1 MGRYLKAILPI
12 IIIIVGVVIARQL
25 LIHSP
30 KAQRTAVVTQP
41 PQVRILQV
49 QPQDVR
55 IPVFSQGTV
64 TPAVSSNISAEVT
77 GRIIETSPQFA
88 NGGFFDQGDVL
99 VSINPSDYELAITK
113 AEALVATARQQLAR
127 AEAEYKQKLE
137 EYKGVDPSKV
147 SDYALR
153 KPEYEEAKAKLKA
166 AQADLN
172 LARVQLS
179 RCEIRAPFAG
189 RVVEKKADV
198 GQYVSPGMVL
208 ASVYAIDVAEVRL
221 PLSQQQI
228 KLLDL
233 PPVIATQDRR
243 DDVAVRLTGQANGKT
258 HHWESRIVRT
268 EATIDERN
276 RLQYVVAQVDDP
288 YGLEPRGSQ
297 QNNATRPALPTGLF
311 VEAEIEGRL
320 LQDVYVLPRL
330 AIHNTDKVWLLDQQQ
345 RLRIRNVK
353 LVHRGEDKAYVSEGL
368 APGDTLIVSPLDAVV
383 DGMRVRVQDAAVG
396 VMTNR
401 E

>member
-1 MGRYLKAILPI
+1 
-12 IIIIVGVVIARQL
+12 
-25 LIHSP
+25 
-30 KAQRTAVVTQP
+30 
-41 PQVRILQV
+41 
-49 QPQDVR
+49 
-55 IPVFSQGTV
+55 
-64 TPAVSSNISAEVT
+64 
-77 GRIIETSPQFA
+77 
-88 NGGFFDQGDVL
+88 
-99 VSINPSDYELAITK
+99 
-113 AEALVATARQQLAR
+113 
-127 AEAEYKQKLE
+127 
-137 EYKGVDPSKV
+137 
-147 SDYALR
+147 
-153 KPEYEEAKAKLKA
+153 
-166 AQADLN
+166 
-172 LARVQLS
+172 VQLS

>member
-1 MGRYLKAILPI
+1 
-12 IIIIVGVVIARQL
+12 
-25 LIHSP
+25 
-30 KAQRTAVVTQP
+30 
-41 PQVRILQV
+41 
-49 QPQDVR
+49 
-55 IPVFSQGTV
+55 
-64 TPAVSSNISAEVT
+64 
-77 GRIIETSPQFA
+77 
-88 NGGFFDQGDVL
+88 
-99 VSINPSDYELAITK
+99 
-113 AEALVATARQQLAR
+113 
-127 AEAEYKQKLE
+127 
-137 EYKGVDPSKV
+137 
-147 SDYALR
+147 
-153 KPEYEEAKAKLKA
+153 
-166 AQADLN
+166 
-172 LARVQLS
+172 
-179 RCEIRAPFAG
+179 
-189 RVVEKKADV
+189 
-198 GQYVSPGMVL
+198 
-208 ASVYAIDVAEVRL
+208 
-221 PLSQQQI
+221 
-228 KLLDL
+228 LLDL

-288 YGLEPRGSQ
+288 YALAARGSQ
-297 QNNATRPALPTGLF
+297 QNNATRTALPTGLF

-368 APGDTLIVSPLDAVV
+368 ALGDTLIVSPLDAVV

-396 VMTNR
+396 AMTNR